1 MSSLPL
7 PGASIFKFQVS
18 IFLLLFPRLICLLSL
33 LPTVLIVNATPTLSH
48 QHRESFV
55 LLQEFF
61 PVIIRPPARASSL
74 MSSHLSPAGGE
85 FLELANAHSRLWC
98 RSQMDNCSKSLHRIF
113 TCNYSNTEPSA
124 NKLHRKS
131 TMVNMMVE
139 SSRLT
144 NIPKLISK
152 K

>member
-1 MSSLPL
+1 MSGLPL

-18 IFLLLFPRLICLLSL
+18 VFLLLFPRLICLLSL

-61 PVIIRPPARASSL
+61 PVIIRPPTRSSSL

-98 RSQMDNCSKSLHRIF
+98 RSQMDNCSKAF
-113 TCNYSNTEPSA
+113 TEFLLVIIATLSPQPTN
-124 NKLHRKS
+124 S
-131 TMVNMMVE
+131 TG
-139 SSRLT
+139 SRLRS
-144 NIPKLISK
+144 I
-152 K
+152 